1 MKNLLI
7 IFFLF
12 LCYNVVAQNPSGIPT
27 QFSTGWFR
35 QGWHQSDSGEII
47 ASRIPNFTPKF
58 AGTTILYQ
66 QAGVDSTI
74 HYWTGG
80 RWVKINPIGTDT
92 TSLSNRINLKLNI
105 SDTAN
110 KWWGI
115 GKRWVDTVYRVN
127 DSTIGFTIND
137 GAQQTFEIK
146 GGASGGGGSGT
157 VTSVGLSL
165 PSAFNVTPSSITT
178 SGTFAVTGAGTTSQF
193 IRGNGTLATTDTGM
207 IPNFYLKVRGLLT
220 GTSPITFNQFTGGI
234 GILNAN
240 NSGQKGAASFTSEFS
255 DNGSGL
261 IDLSDLVSAGS
272 CTGCILNINAKG
284 RITGYSD
291 GPAGATNN
299 VNIGAGFR
307 ILNST
312 TQQIKTLFAGA
323 GTSIDSVSNTDGLTL
338 SSQNISNASLT
349 ADGTYTQNW
358 NNTQWYVDSIS
369 EQFLFRMGGVGSTG
383 TRRKDFRLSW
393 GGSSFGDNLD
403 GYNIMTTINKADNS
417 GDSLR
422 LGLIS
427 SGTGVLSMGYYDVA
441 NPSNNNFIS
450 YSTAGLINISARDSI
465 WIKGAT
471 PAVTADSVLGVVFR
485 SAGVS
490 RIVKIPLSA
499 AGGGATL
506 NNIGAGFRWVAT
518 PGGNIKTVSNSNTIL
533 WDSTSTANT
542 LTAKADT
549 SVLATQYDLTQL
561 PVPSLQ
567 SVTDVG
573 NTTTN
578 DIINGSRINSTGRF
592 SVEKTYTTL
601 NQHSFD
607 DYSTLNPSVGGT
619 DGFASFDASTE
630 LAGTVN
636 TDHYIGYQ
644 SRLHYNS
651 SGNLTGEYGMT
662 GLYIYNQHTGAG
674 TIPVAHGI
682 YIRNVGLGGGPID
695 TAYGIRIRPV
705 TVGTENYGVRSE
717 GGKNSF
723 VDEVMIGGHTTPI
736 AKLDVR
742 SSTYDQTLY
751 CDNTKAGGYSAIF
764 NSSNGSGG
772 NIGLDI
778 TASGGTGNKAINF
791 GPAMTAD
798 DWNIYS
804 NGNSKGYIAGK
815 VGIGSGVTSPDS
827 TLQINGSFHNNA
839 GVRMEG
845 LPTSPGTKAVRIDA
859 NGNLSIADT
868 TTGGGGATTIYNGD
882 GSISSNRTVTLGAN
896 NLTFNASSTGDI
908 AFTLGSDATG
918 DTYYRS
924 AGGVFT
930 RLAAGADGDVLTVS
944 SGLPSWQASSLTTLY
959 NGNGTL
965 SGNRNLS
972 GDSKQLNLGIPASK
986 LSGFAITTSGQIFLQ
1001 GQVQFSS
1008 AIATDANYSINLEN
1022 TWIVLPEITANRT
1035 VSLTGPSTGSGKML
1049 IIWNKNSSGNSWSFT
1064 GGSVIDAAG
1073 SAITNLTNDTVY
1085 YLMND
1090 GTDWVKIN

>member
-47 ASRIPNFTPKF
+47 APRIPNFTPKF

-66 QAGVDSTI
+66 QAGVDSSI

-80 RWVKINPIGTDT
+80 RWVKINPTGTDT

-137 GAQQTFEIK
+137 GPQQTFEIK
-146 GGASGGGGSGT
+146 GGATGGGGSGT

-299 VNIGAGFR
+299 VNIGSGYR
-307 ILNST
+307 ILNSA
-312 TQQIKTLFAGA
+312 TQEVRTIFAG
-323 GTSIDSVSNTDGLTL
+323 GGMNIDSVSNTDGLTF
-338 SSQNISNASLT
+338 SSENISNASLT
-349 ADGTYTQNW
+349 ADGNYTQNW
-358 NNTQWYVDSIS
+358 NNKQWYLDSIGG
-369 EQFLFRMGGVGSTG
+369 QFLFRMGGVGSTG
-383 TRRKDFRLSW
+383 TRRKDFRINW

-403 GYNIMTTINKADNS
+403 GYNIMTTVNKADNS

-427 SGTGVLSMGYYDVA
+427 SGTGVLSMGYYDVT
-441 NPSNNNFIS
+441 NSSNNNFIS

-506 NNIGAGFRWVAT
+506 NNIGAGYRWVAT
-518 PGGNIKTVSNSNTIL
+518 SGGNIKTVSNSNTIV

-542 LTAKADT
+542 LTPKVDT
-549 SVLATQYDLTQL
+549 SVIATQYDI
-561 PVPSLQ
+561 SQ
-567 SVTDVG
+567 SQQNIVD
-573 NTTTN
+573 
-578 DIINGSRINSTGRF
+578 
-592 SVEKTYTTL
+592 
-601 NQHSFD
+601 
-607 DYSTLNPSVGGT
+607 
-619 DGFASFDASTE
+619 
-630 LAGTVN
+630 TVN
-636 TDHYIGYQ
+636 KY
-644 SRLHYNS
+644 L
-651 SGNLTGEYGMT
+651 
-662 GLYIYNQHTGAG
+662 
-674 TIPVAHGI
+674 
-682 YIRNVGLGGGPID
+682 PID
-695 TAYGIRIRPV
+695 TIYSSSYYVHSASQKGTDSVWVMESDGVNFNFSKIEAGIKVVKAQISIEDDIIVLDSVPFVGADMDNSGNSYTAGVGASPGSNAYVPLLATDLSITSHNDGESGTGIMDVQFKSYRDYAAFGQTNRNPRTIMIGFNDYLKSTSGSATQAMFPYAFRAVIFNHFLDTAVASNDPNVTTTGSWSTFDLSSSYPQKSKYLLSGTGRLSVASTAGDSKTYSFEGENVGVFFLGANGTTQVYGRFKVEIDGNPV
-705 TVGTENYGVRSE
+705 DT
-717 GGKNSF
+717 
-723 VDEVMIGGHTTPI
+723 VDESGIADNQSVFANSSTRTEDLVGAAVVYTGLSNSAHTIKVTLLDNVNTNIDAFGVMSTPLTSQSLVIGSIQKLLSAGYTAMSAGTPKNDAGVDATNTI
-736 AKLDVR
+736 IQGVVNEFRLLGYRVVFNDVNVYTNPNTDLDV
-742 SSTYDQTLY
+742 
-751 CDNTKAGGYSAIF
+751 DNIH
-764 NSSNGSGG
+764 
-772 NIGLDI
+772 
-778 TASGGTGNKAINF
+778 
-791 GPAMTAD
+791 
-798 DWNIYS
+798 W
-804 NGNSKGYIAGK
+804 
-815 VGIGSGVTSPDS
+815 
-827 TLQINGSFHNNA
+827 NNA
-839 GVRMEG
+839 GH
-845 LPTSPGTKAVRIDA
+845 
-859 NGNLSIADT
+859 
-868 TTGGGGATTIYNGD
+868 
-882 GSISSNRTVTLGAN
+882 
-896 NLTFNASSTGDI
+896 
-908 AFTLGSDATG
+908 
-918 DTYYRS
+918 
-924 AGGVFT
+924 
-930 RLAAGADGDVLTVS
+930 AAGKTS
-944 SGLPSWQASSLTTLY
+944 F
-959 NGNGTL
+959 
-965 SGNRNLS
+965 R
-972 GDSKQLNLGIPASK
+972 SK
-986 LSGFAITTSGQIFLQ
+986 
-1001 GQVQFSS
+1001 
-1008 AIATDANYSINLEN
+1008 
-1022 TWIVLPEITANRT
+1022 
-1035 VSLTGPSTGSGKML
+1035 
-1049 IIWNKNSSGNSWSFT
+1049 IIR
-1064 GGSVIDAAG
+1064 
-1073 SAITNLTNDTVY
+1073 
-1085 YLMND
+1085 
-1090 GTDWVKIN
+1090 